1 MRGRNG
7 TSDPSSTPSIPVNA
21 PIAAT
26 PAQLSP
32 APGHRAPRPVP
43 WRMLSELGRGL
54 GLLLVFVGTLV
65 DIIAGTYPA
74 DCFTSTCT
82 PSTAAG
88 LQYAILSARILWA
101 LGAFGLSA
109 GAAVQ
114 LHFVLV
120 APESE
125 TAEENARYLA
135 ARRAAFV
142 TFLVGIGIL
151 LAILLTDGAAI
162 APYR

>member
-7 TSDPSSTPSIPVNA
+7 ASEAAPTPPIPANA

-26 PAQLSP
+26 PAQMTAILRPRST
-32 APGHRAPRPVP
+32 RPVP
-43 WRMLSELGRGL
+43 WRMLSEVGRGL
-54 GLLLVFVGTLV
+54 GLVLLFVGTLV
-65 DIIAGTYPA
+65 DVIGGTYPA

-82 PSTAAG
+82 GSTAAG
-88 LQYAILSARILWA
+88 VQYAILTARILWS

-114 LHFVLV
+114 LHFVLTG
-120 APESE
+120 PDSD
-125 TAEENARYLA
+125 TTEENARYLA
-135 ARRAAFV
+135 ARRAAFL

-151 LAILLTDGAAI
+151 LAILLTDGTAI

>member
-1 MRGRNG
+1 M
-7 TSDPSSTPSIPVNA
+7 PVPPIPANA

-26 PAQLSP
+26 PAQISP
-32 APGHRAPRPVP
+32 ARPPSTPRPVP
-43 WRMLSELGRGL
+43 WSLLSDLARGL
-54 GLLLVFVGTLV
+54 GLLLLFVGTLV
-65 DIIAGTYPA
+65 DVIGGTYPA

-82 PSTAAG
+82 TSTSAS
-88 LQYAILSARILWA
+88 LQYAILAARILWV
-101 LGAFGLSA
+101 LGAFGLSS
-109 GAAVQ
+109 GAAIQ

-120 APESE
+120 TPESDSS
-125 TAEENARYLA
+125 EENARYLA

-151 LAILLTDGAAI
+151 LAVLLTDGSAI

>member
-7 TSDPSSTPSIPVNA
+7 SSDSSPTPPIPANA

-26 PAQLSP
+26 PAQMTSVIGP
-32 APGHRAPRPVP
+32 RTPRPVP
-43 WRMLSELGRGL
+43 WRLVSDIGRGM

-65 DIIAGTYPA
+65 DVIGGTYPA

-82 PSTAAG
+82 TSTAAG
-88 LQYAILSARILWA
+88 LQYAILAARILWA

-114 LHFVLV
+114 LHFVLI

-142 TFLVGIGIL
+142 VFLVGIGIL
-151 LAILLTDGAAI
+151 LALLLTDGSAI
-162 APYR
+162 APFR